1 MREGGGGGGG
11 GHYWLGQVDLE
22 VGGCRFFYV
31 YRVVA
36 ADFSTCPGLAVSL
49 ERTKDR
55 RRGADST
62 PQNPHTPFRKR
73 KERRPSGKDTER
85 PLALR

>member
-1 MREGGGGGGG
+1 MREGGGGGG
-11 GHYWLGQVDLE
+11 HYPLGQVDLE
-22 VGGCRFFYV
+22 VGGCRVFYV

-55 RRGADST
+55 SEGRRLNT
-62 PQNPHTPFRKR
+62 PKPTHTF
-73 KERRPSGKDTER
+73 
-85 PLALR
+85 